1 MRRLRNR
8 YHFCSGAGPRFS
20 TFVTRISREV
30 FAPRGPSP
38 FLIPRNGARKKV
50 RQALAKS
57 ARCGLR
63 HGTRVAE
70 LRAGKI
76 LRRIFRPAQKA
87 STCAAPLS
95 QPIPSIT
102 MPNIK
107 LNLPENETPS
117 QIALRGDSITI
128 GRQPDNVIQ
137 IRDRTVSAH
146 HAELILEDGHY
157 RLHDRGATNGIRVD
171 GRVVNDYHLR
181 ESCRIDLGGVECE
194 FHVSPI
200 PEGMEGD
207 DGKLAT
213 RGEVAA
219 AWRECE
225 TLRQRLEHAH
235 EELQRLRSAVSG
247 EREAVAKEYS
257 QLATECHKL
266 KTELR
271 HRDGEV
277 VVLQTGLRL
286 LRRERENLQ
295 AALDEALHTSLT
307 AARSKIISLPKPP
320 HPLHAST
327 PSAPSVPPTAR
338 SQ

>member
-1 MRRLRNR
+1 MR
-8 YHFCSGAGPRFS
+8 CSP
-20 TFVTRISREV
+20 
-30 FAPRGPSP
+30 
-38 FLIPRNGARKKV
+38 
-50 RQALAKS
+50 LA
-57 ARCGLR
+57 ADPQ
-63 HGTRVAE
+63 HHH
-70 LRAGKI
+70 
-76 LRRIFRPAQKA
+76 
-87 STCAAPLS
+87 
-95 QPIPSIT
+95 

-107 LNLPENETPS
+107 LTLPENQTPS

-157 RLHDRGATNGIRVD
+157 RLRDRGATNGIRVD
-171 GRVVNDYHLR
+171 GRAVSDYHLR

-194 FHVSPI
+194 FHVSPM

-225 TLRQRLEHAH
+225 TLRKRLEHAH
-235 EELQRLRSAVSG
+235 EELQCLRSAASG
-247 EREAVAKEYS
+247 EREAVAREYS
-257 QLATECHKL
+257 QLAAECHKL

-271 HRDGEV
+271 HRDGEI

-295 AALDEALHTSLT
+295 AALDEAIHAGLT

-320 HPLHAST
+320 HPLHAAT
-327 PSAPSVPPTAR
+327 SAPA
-338 SQ
+338 Q